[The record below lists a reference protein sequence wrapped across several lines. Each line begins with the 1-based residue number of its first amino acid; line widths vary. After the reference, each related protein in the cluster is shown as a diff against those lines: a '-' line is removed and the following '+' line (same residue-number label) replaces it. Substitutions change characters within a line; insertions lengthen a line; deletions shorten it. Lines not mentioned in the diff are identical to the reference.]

1 MVLGTRKFFTHTVDL
16 NFGQYFLS
24 ILYENITKPSNDDFR
39 KPSTFVVVLGGIE
52 KSMSRNWLITL
63 YGLL

>member
-1 MVLGTRKFFTHTVDL
+1 MK
-16 NFGQYFLS
+16 
-24 ILYENITKPSNDDFR
+24 NITKPSNDDFR
-39 KPSTFVVVLGGIE
+39 KPLTFVVVLGGIE